1 MKKILFLLLLFIASS
16 AYSQG
21 TDLRPSST
29 KLDENTIVKDKDGNV
44 VIYKMW
50 QALMQSGDYALR
62 RPSGST
68 EFLIYKMSDAEK
80 AIAKERKAK
89 AMANL
94 PRPSLSGAFTDGEKF
109 KGEKITD
116 INGNKYDLKLAN
128 DKIYVINFWFINC
141 PPCRAEIPELNE
153 LVTKYK
159 ENKDVVFLAI
169 ALDEKYELID
179 FLKTMPF
186 TYNIVDGKYYAQKYG
201 VKSFPTHIV
210 VGKDGLIKFNT
221 MGLASNTVF
230 WIDKTIK
237 EQLGKVN

>member
-1 MKKILFLLLLFIASS
+1 MKKILFLLLMVIAAS

-21 TDLRPSST
+21 TDLKPSST
-29 KLDENTIVKDKDGNV
+29 KLDENTIVKDADGNV
-44 VIYKMW
+44 VTYKLW
-50 QALMQSGDYALR
+50 QALMQTGDYALR
-62 RPSGST
+62 RPSGAT
-68 EFLIYKMSDAEK
+68 AFLIYKMSEAEK
-80 AIAKERKAK
+80 AVAKERKAK
-89 AMANL
+89 TMVNL
-94 PRPSLSGAFTDGEKF
+94 PRPALSGAFTDGEKF
-109 KGEKITD
+109 KGERITD
-116 INGNKYDLKLAN
+116 INGNKYDLKVDK

-141 PPCRAEIPELNE
+141 PPCKAEIPELNE

-169 ALDEKYELID
+169 ALDEKFELKN

-201 VKSFPTHIV
+201 VKSFPTHVV

-221 MGLASNTVF
+221 MGLASNTVY

-237 EQLGKVN
+237 EQLALVN